1 MQKLTNNVLFVGLG
15 KTFQIWEPKNFDK
28 FKAFARKKA
37 FQNRSNLKWEQK
49 QERRAI
55 MSINVGGG
63 ELRELKPRILVIG
76 VGGAGGNAINAMI
89 EAGMQGVE
97 FVAVNTDAQDLK
109 MSKADA
115 KIQIGMNL
123 TKRSWSRC

>member
-1 MQKLTNNVLFVGLG
+1 
-15 KTFQIWEPKNFDK
+15 
-28 FKAFARKKA
+28 
-37 FQNRSNLKWEQK
+37 
-49 QERRAI
+49 

-63 ELRELKPRILVIG
+63 ELRELKLRILVIG
-76 VGGAGGNAINAMI
+76 VGGAGGNATNAMI

-123 TKRSWSRC
+123 TKGTRCRCKTRYRSSSC

>member
-1 MQKLTNNVLFVGLG
+1 
-15 KTFQIWEPKNFDK
+15 
-28 FKAFARKKA
+28 
-37 FQNRSNLKWEQK
+37 
-49 QERRAI
+49 

-109 MSKADA
+109 MSKSRRKNSDWYEL
-115 KIQIGMNL
+115 NE
-123 TKRSWSRC
+123 RSWSREQNMT

>member
-1 MQKLTNNVLFVGLG
+1 
-15 KTFQIWEPKNFDK
+15 
-28 FKAFARKKA
+28 
-37 FQNRSNLKWEQK
+37 
-49 QERRAI
+49 
-55 MSINVGGG
+55 
-63 ELRELKPRILVIG
+63 
-76 VGGAGGNAINAMI
+76 MI

-123 TKRSWSRC
+123 TKGLGAGANTISVKQLLTSR